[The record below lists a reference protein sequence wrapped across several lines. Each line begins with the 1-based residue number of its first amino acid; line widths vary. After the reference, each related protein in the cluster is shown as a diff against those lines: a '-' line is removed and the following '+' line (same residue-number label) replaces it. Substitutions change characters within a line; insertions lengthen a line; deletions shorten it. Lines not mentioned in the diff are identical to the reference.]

1 MSGSGQALAPVR
13 DMRTNVLRQ
22 RKVAAATRAD
32 AGPGN
37 LAPQGG
43 NPLSSILSVLQTAW
57 VSPSQERTHF
67 AETLDGAGSAVLG
80 GFRSHAAACRSEASA
95 EPAEVD
101 HDDPYDGWK
110 ADVSRID
117 ARVTGMLQNPYLR
130 GGY

>member
-1 MSGSGQALAPVR
+1 MSEPVVVP

-57 VSPSQERTHF
+57 VSPSDARRNF
-67 AETLDGAGSAVLG
+67 AETMDGTGSAVPG
-80 GFRSHAAACRSEASA
+80 AFRSQAAVCRSEASA

-101 HDDPYDGWK
+101 HDDPHDGWK
-110 ADVSRID
+110 ADASRID
-117 ARVTGMLQNPYLR
+117 ARITGMLQNPYLR
-130 GGY
+130 GGS